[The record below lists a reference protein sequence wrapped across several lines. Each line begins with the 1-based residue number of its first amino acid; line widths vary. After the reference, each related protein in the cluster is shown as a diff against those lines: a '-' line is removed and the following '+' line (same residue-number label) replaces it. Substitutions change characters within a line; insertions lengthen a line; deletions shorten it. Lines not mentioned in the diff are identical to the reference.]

1 MGTFERLDWAERWMR
16 NGLEVLDAP
25 GGVVM
30 LEADMTVATAV
41 LEACRRRGTRVT
53 YTHLVVR
60 AAALVLARNP
70 ELHQHVAGSRRWQ
83 PSGVHVALSV
93 AGDSFVAPV
102 VVVRDAEHKSLAEI
116 SEEIRI
122 GAPRAREDQRNLFRQ
137 LRRWGCLV
145 PWAWLRR
152 MILRFLL
159 HRLWLGRNDLG
170 TFQVT
175 CLPEVDC
182 LVSLLIRGAAIL
194 GVGKVQ
200 DRVVPIDGLPAVRRQ
215 ATLACTLDHRI
226 WDGRRAARF
235 LNAVKNELENCAGWA
250 DAAVGGQSVLG
261 VAELPR
267 NRVGHCAEEGRA

>member
-1 MGTFERLDWAERWMR
+1 
-16 NGLEVLDAP
+16 
-25 GGVVM
+25 
-30 LEADMTVATAV
+30 
-41 LEACRRRGTRVT
+41 
-53 YTHLVVR
+53 
-60 AAALVLARNP
+60 
-70 ELHQHVAGSRRWQ
+70 
-83 PSGVHVALSV
+83 
-93 AGDSFVAPV
+93 
-102 VVVRDAEHKSLAEI
+102 
-116 SEEIRI
+116 
-122 GAPRAREDQRNLFRQ
+122 
-137 LRRWGCLV
+137 
-145 PWAWLRR
+145 
-152 MILRFLL
+152 
-159 HRLWLGRNDLG
+159 LG